1 MPIHHA
7 VLALLNDQPSY
18 GYELKTDFEATV
30 GPQWGEL
37 NIGHL
42 YQVLDRLVRD
52 GLAIRRSVSQADRP
66 DKRVYRISAAGR
78 RELEQWLTTPHVRSG
93 GYRDDFFL
101 KLVVAAR
108 RGRGPLEQLIRLQ
121 RAQYL
126 GELATLTELRA
137 TVAGTAATEL
147 LIDAARLATE
157 ANLRVLEIAEER
169 IPLIIEDAEARQA
182 TSTAEQHAGDRTRW
196 VDSQTSTERAAGS

>member
-18 GYELKTDFEATV
+18 GYELKAEFEASV

-52 GLAIRRSVSQADRP
+52 GLAIRRSVSQTDRP
-66 DKRVYRISAAGR
+66 DKVVYRISAGGR
-78 RELEQWLTTPHVRSG
+78 RELEQWLTSPHVRTAG
-93 GYRDDFFL
+93 FRDDFFL

-108 RGRGPLEQLIRLQ
+108 AGREPFEQLIRIQ
-121 RAQYL
+121 RTQYL
-126 GELATLTELRA
+126 NELATLAELRTA
-137 TVAGTAATEL
+137 VAGTGVTEL
-147 LIDAARLATE
+147 LIDAARLSTE
-157 ANLRVLEIAEER
+157 ANLRVTELAEER
-169 IPLIIEDAEARQA
+169 MSQLIDTPTSA
-182 TSTAEQHAGDRTRW
+182 TRTR
-196 VDSQTSTERAAGS
+196 DTEGTHTHIDRPADTAA

>member
-18 GYELKTDFEATV
+18 GYELKAEFEAAV

-42 YQVLDRLVRD
+42 YQVLDRLIRD
-52 GLAIRRSVSQADRP
+52 GLAIRRSVSQTDRP
-66 DKRVYRISAAGR
+66 DKVVYRISAAGR
-78 RELEQWLTTPHVRSG
+78 RELEQWLSSPHVRTG

-101 KLVVAAR
+101 KIVAASR
-108 RGRGPLEQLIRLQ
+108 IGRESFEQLIRTQ

-126 GELATLTELRA
+126 GELAALTELRA
-137 TVAGTAATEL
+137 GVAGTGITEL
-147 LIDAARLATE
+147 LIDAARLSTE
-157 ANLRVLEIAEER
+157 ASLRITELAEER
-169 IPLIIEDAEARQA
+169 MSQLIDSSA
-182 TSTAEQHAGDRTRW
+182 TSNRAQRALGTQTRI
-196 VDSQTSTERAAGS
+196 DRAADTAA